1 MTVNPDKFEVV
12 EKNSRTKDSYAPNIN
27 NQTINSENSAKLCGI
42 DIGNILSFDQ
52 HISTVFKKQ
61 AINAFGKL
69 CGNCGKV
76 SYLQVVYNLIS
87 LYFFACVE
95 E

>member
-12 EKNSRTKDSYAPNIN
+12 EKNSRTKH
-27 NQTINSENSAKLCGI
+27 AKLCGI

-76 SYLQVVYNLIS
+76 SYLQVVYNLIR